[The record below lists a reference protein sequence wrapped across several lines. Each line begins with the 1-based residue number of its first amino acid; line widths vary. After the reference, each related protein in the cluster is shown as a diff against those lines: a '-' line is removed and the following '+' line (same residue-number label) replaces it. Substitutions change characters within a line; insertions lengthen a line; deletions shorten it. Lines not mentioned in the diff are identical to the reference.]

1 MMPVRRDLHFD
12 ISKTDLKTWNGNG
25 PLLSHYM
32 NALSV
37 FFPEGERFFIHS
49 LRLYRDQITDPELK
63 KQITGFI
70 GQEAMHG
77 REHEEYNARLAAQG
91 FPAERLE
98 KLVTFMLERGFKR
111 LPNPAQLSITI
122 ALEHFTAIYA
132 DLLLKEPRL
141 LEGADPTMAAMW
153 RWHAL
158 EETEHKAVA
167 FDAYTA
173 VMGRGLKAYALR
185 TSTQVAITTLFMSA
199 IFAFHVQMIRA
210 DKGLKLGLR
219 DVAKF
224 GWQMFGP
231 VGGLRRLALP
241 WLDYF
246 KPGFH
251 PWDHANQHYLDGI
264 DAFVQEVEA
273 LPAAA

>member
-12 ISKTDLKTWNGNG
+12 LSKTDLKRWNGNG
-25 PLLSHYM
+25 PLVSHYM

-49 LRLYRDQITDPELK
+49 LRHYRDRITDPELK
-63 KQITGFI
+63 KAITAFI

-77 REHEEYNARLAAQG
+77 REHEEYNERLAAAG
-91 FPAERLE
+91 LPVARLG
-98 KLVTFMLERGFKR
+98 KIVTFMLEKGFKR
-111 LPNPAQLSITI
+111 LPNAAQLSITI

-141 LEGADPTMAAMW
+141 LQGADPALAAMW

-158 EETEHKAVA
+158 EETEHKGVA

-173 VMGRGLKAYALR
+173 VMGRGLKSYALR
-185 TSTQVAITTLFMSA
+185 TATQIAITALFLTA
-199 IFAFHVQMIRA
+199 IVAFHIRIVRA
-210 DKGLKLGLR
+210 DRSLR
-219 DVAKF
+219 TGVRDWAKF
-224 GWQMFGP
+224 TWFMLGP
-231 VGGLRRLALP
+231 VGALRRLALP

-251 PWDHANQHYLDGI
+251 PWDHANQHYLEGI
-264 DAFVQEVEA
+264 DAFVKEIEA
-273 LPAAA
+273 LPQTA